1 MDMDVQEFYRGRA
14 FCAYEHLGAHV
25 VEEGTVFRTFAP
37 AADGIT
43 ILRDGFET
51 PMERVSDGN
60 FWEGYVPG
68 AKPGDAYEYRI
79 YRNGGYVDHC
89 DPYGYG
95 MELRPAHRSIIRD
108 LGAYRFRDDEW
119 MASRTPCVGEA
130 LNIYELHAGSWRKRK
145 DGPVDPEKDGG
156 VSRIVEPEDWYSY
169 DELAEPLIDYL
180 REGGYTHV
188 EFMPLAEHPVDQSWG
203 YQDTGFYAPTSRYG
217 TIDQLKELVDRLHQ
231 AGIGTI
237 IDFVPVHFAT
247 DAYALRDYDGTALFE
262 YPNDAVGVSEWG
274 SCNFMHSRGE
284 TCSFLQSCGHF
295 WLKELHFDG
304 LRMDAISRIIYWQ
317 GDQARGVNA
326 NAVDFI
332 KTMNSG
338 LKSLDPGCMLCAEDS
353 TDFPG
358 TTREVGEGGLG
369 FDYKW
374 DMGWMN
380 DTLDYFKKTPDERR
394 DNYHKLTFSMMYFPN
409 EHYLLPLSHDENVH
423 GKATVLNKMWGDYE
437 GKFPQARSLY
447 LYMTVHPG
455 KKLNFMGGEF
465 GQMREWD
472 ETRQQD
478 WDMLA
483 YPLHD
488 AFRRFVFDLN
498 HLYLEHA
505 ALFAWDYYEPGFKW
519 LDCHEEERCLYAIE
533 RTEGNERL
541 VCVLNLGG
549 AEQADYRLDIPGADA
564 AEVLVDTEW
573 DCYGG
578 SVPRGETAAELVGG
592 QLRCTLPAFSGF
604 LLRVSTEAGE

>member
-108 LGAYRFRDDEW
+108 LGAYRFCDDEW

-231 AGIGTI
+231 AGIGAI

-262 YPNDAVGVSEWG
+262 YPNDAVG
-274 SCNFMHSRGE
+274 R
-284 TCSFLQSCGHF
+284 
-295 WLKELHFDG
+295 
-304 LRMDAISRIIYWQ
+304 LR
-317 GDQARGVNA
+317 
-326 NAVDFI
+326 
-332 KTMNSG
+332 
-338 LKSLDPGCMLCAEDS
+338 
-353 TDFPG
+353 
-358 TTREVGEGGLG
+358 VGELQLHALAGGDLQLPAVLRALLAQG
-369 FDYKW
+369 AP
-374 DMGWMN
+374 
-380 DTLDYFKKTPDERR
+380 LRR
-394 DNYHKLTFSMMYFPN
+394 ASHGRHQP
-409 EHYLLPLSHDENVH
+409 HHLLA
-423 GKATVLNKMWGDYE
+423 G
-437 GKFPQARSLY
+437 R
-447 LYMTVHPG
+447 PG
-455 KKLNFMGGEF
+455 KG
-465 GQMREWD
+465 RERQCRRLHQDD
-472 ETRQQD
+472 ELRPQV
-478 WDMLA
+478 A
-483 YPLHD
+483 RPRLH
-488 AFRRFVFDLN
+488 AVRR
-498 HLYLEHA
+498 
-505 ALFAWDYYEPGFKW
+505 G
-519 LDCHEEERCLYAIE
+519 LD
-533 RTEGNERL
+533 RL
-541 VCVLNLGG
+541 PRAPRARWARV
-549 AEQADYRLDIPGADA
+549 
-564 AEVLVDTEW
+564 
-573 DCYGG
+573 G
-578 SVPRGETAAELVGG
+578 SAST
-592 QLRCTLPAFSGF
+592 TSG
-604 LLRVSTEAGE
+604 TWAG